1 MKPIIVNRF
10 NKIRPWF
17 DRTKPFLEKTEPFL
31 DLLRRPAG
39 IGKAL
44 LRVGM
49 YIFLL
54 DVAFVFLFPFLYM
67 ISTSLKSYYDLVD
80 ITVNWIPTSL
90 HWKNYEIAADLL
102 SYWSHFT
109 SSVLITSVSTAGHIL
124 SCSLAGYGF
133 ARYKFPGKN
142 LFFSIAILSIIVPIQ
157 TIIIPLYMQ
166 YVNMNWTDSFLPLIV
181 PTFFGYGLRGGIFI
195 FLFRQ
200 FFLGLPTELEDAAKI
215 DGCGFIRTY
224 WSIILPITKST
235 ILVAGILSMVWHW
248 HDYYEPVLYIHSS
261 KFWPLPIVLPS
272 MYQSLTAETILMVE
286 SIDEILVTEGVVM
299 AATFIVILP
308 VLVIYL
314 FLQRQFMQGV
324 ERTGITG

>member
-1 MKPIIVNRF
+1 ML
-10 NKIRPWF
+10 NKQS
-17 DRTKPFLEKTEPFL
+17 
-31 DLLRRPAG
+31 G

-44 LRVGM
+44 LRAGM

-54 DVAFVFLFPFLYM
+54 DIAFVFLFPFFYM
-67 ISTSLKSYYDLVD
+67 ISTSLKSYNDLVD
-80 ITVNWIPTSL
+80 ITVNWIPTTL

-102 SYWSHFT
+102 SYWSHFI
-109 SSVLITSVSTAGHIL
+109 SSVLITSVSTIGHLL
-124 SCSLAGYGF
+124 SCSMAGYGF
-133 ARYKFPGKN
+133 ARYKFLGKN
-142 LFFSIAILSIIVPIQ
+142 LFFSIVILSIIVPIQ
-157 TIIIPLYMQ
+157 TIIIPLYIQ
-166 YVNMNWTDSFLPLIV
+166 YVNVNWTDTFLPLIV

-224 WSIILPITKST
+224 WSIILPITRSA
-235 ILVAGILSMVWHW
+235 ILVACILSMVWHW
-248 HDYYEPVLYIHSS
+248 HDYYEPVLYIHSP
-261 KFWPLPIVLPS
+261 KFWPLPIMLPT
-272 MYQSLTAETILMVE
+272 MYQSLTAETILMIE

-308 VLVIYL
+308 VLLVYL
-314 FLQRQFMQGV
+314 FLQKQFIQGI